1 MVPPPPDGLGGME
14 YSFRPIGRTCAATGV
29 ELTSGTLCR
38 SALVERDGR
47 TERLDYLA
55 SAWPGPPEGTIG
67 HWRSRV
73 PVAAAPQARRLDADE
88 LLRQFE
94 RLEETGHEQI
104 RRLRYVVALLLLQKK
119 RFELEG
125 SRSDGDIDYLIVV
138 GTKGEGPFEIRD
150 ERLSPEEI
158 GALQRE
164 LAAQVA
170 AEQAEEVPAAPA

>member
-1 MVPPPPDGLGGME
+1 ME
-14 YSFRPIGRTCAATGV
+14 YAFRPIGRTCAATGV

-47 TERLDYLA
+47 FERLDYAA

-94 RLEETGHEQI
+94 RLEETGHEAV
-104 RRLRYVVALLLLQKK
+104 RRLRYVLALLLLQKK

-125 SRSDGDIDYLIVV
+125 SRSDGDTD
-138 GTKGEGPFEIRD
+138 
-150 ERLSPEEI
+150 
-158 GALQRE
+158 
-164 LAAQVA
+164 
-170 AEQAEEVPAAPA
+170 